1 MKISFENKHSDKSH
15 LIIICFNN
23 TKIISSK
30 YLNNE
35 EKSLI
40 NNYFKINDGKGEL
53 IDTLH
58 FNSGKSFKSIS
69 VAKLKFNKFYR
80 EKKEESYII
89 IV

>member
-58 FNSGKSFKSIS
+58 TLTAEKVLNQFPLQNLSLIRKN
-69 VAKLKFNKFYR
+69 LKIGN
-80 EKKEESYII
+80 
-89 IV
+89 